1 MDIQDVTQDKEHA
14 HVCVCAC
21 TWRPPAR
28 SHMSFG
34 CCPGTE
40 RWLSARSVRGLGN
53 APGEAVEL
61 RLKQGRI
68 NRPRPRAG
76 E

>member
-1 MDIQDVTQDKEHA
+1 MEAASTVTHELRTA
-14 HVCVCAC
+14 
-21 TWRPPAR
+21 PN
-28 SHMSFG
+28 
-34 CCPGTE
+34 CPGTE

-68 NRPRPRAG
+68 NHPRLRAG